1 MTNPPQDMGSQAARF
16 FLQNPVCTAK
26 FRNFP
31 KITLEIRPEIFRNFS
46 VILVTEH
53 GIL

>member
-1 MTNPPQDMGSQAARF
+1 MTNSPQDMGSQAARF
-16 FLQNPVCTAK
+16 FLHNPVCTAK
-26 FRNFP
+26 FRIFP
-31 KITLEIRPEIFRNFS
+31 ENTLEIRFKKFRNFS

>member
-31 KITLEIRPEIFRNFS
+31 EITLEIRFKIFRNFS

>member
-1 MTNPPQDMGSQAARF
+1 MDSQAARF

-31 KITLEIRPEIFRNFS
+31 EITLETIFKFFRNFS
-46 VILVTEH
+46 VIIVTEH

>member
-1 MTNPPQDMGSQAARF
+1 MMDPPQDIGSQAARF

-31 KITLEIRPEIFRNFS
+31 EITLETRLKIFRNFS
-46 VILVTEH
+46 VIFP
-53 GIL
+53 